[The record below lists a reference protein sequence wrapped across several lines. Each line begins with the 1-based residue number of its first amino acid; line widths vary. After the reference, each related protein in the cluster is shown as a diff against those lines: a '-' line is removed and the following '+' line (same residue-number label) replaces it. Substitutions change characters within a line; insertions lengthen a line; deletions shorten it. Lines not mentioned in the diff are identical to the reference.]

1 MPWASERGAEGANHV
16 FMTSGGPPCGGSCA
30 VPPPEQR
37 AERPRLAAGAVCARI
52 TLGAHQPPR
61 ASRPIATAA
70 AGLPRLLL
78 TPLPPRRYRRVPPP
92 VRRAERP
99 LLAAGGVRS
108 RGLEPMCAR
117 ASPQICP
124 CEECKQQAEAY

>member
-1 MPWASERGAEGANHV
+1 MITVGFPAARASPPSNRRGRYTRRPRSRRVVLKTITADQLYHV

-37 AERPRLAAGAVCARI
+37 AERPRLAAD
-52 TLGAHQPPR
+52 
-61 ASRPIATAA
+61 
-70 AGLPRLLL
+70 
-78 TPLPPRRYRRVPPP
+78 
-92 VRRAERP
+92 
-99 LLAAGGVRS
+99 GVRS